1 MFEFW
6 ETQDLDAGRVE
17 GLARLLAQV
26 SADDAL
32 ALPADAAEALVAAT
46 QRVANAALGLQAV
59 AIEALA
65 RREREVLD
73 ADPAPSSFGPVD
85 EWEFVADRVAPLLH
99 MTGRGAEDRVDLA
112 RTLGRRLPLTLS
124 AMRSG
129 QLDLYRASVI
139 AAEVSCAH
147 PAVAAEVEEQMF
159 PDALALASTKLR
171 ALARRTMSRVDP
183 ASVRERAR
191 RARSDRMVWL
201 RPGDEPGVTRWQ
213 ADQPTEIS
221 VLAWAAIDEL
231 AHRYVAD
238 GEHRTL
244 DQARADAMLDLIL
257 GNAQVTTTV
266 ELAVSVATDPD
277 TVGVNVPG
285 IGFIPED
292 VVTALTTA
300 CDTPLRRLLLDPD
313 TGAVLQ
319 VGTST
324 YRPSERLRRAVRKR
338 DRTCRFPSCA
348 VKAERCD
355 LDHVVTFPRGPTT
368 ESNLVVLCR
377 HHHRLKHHAGWSLT
391 MTPQGVCTWTT
402 PSGLEYVTD
411 PFDYR
416 TLAA

>member
-1 MFEFW
+1 MFECR
-6 ETQDLDAGRVE
+6 ETQALDAGRVE
-17 GLARLLAQV
+17 GFARLLAEV
-26 SADDAL
+26 SADEAL

-85 EWEFVADRVAPLLH
+85 EWECVADRVAPLLH
-99 MTGRGAEDRVDLA
+99 VTGRGAEDRVDLA

-171 ALARRTMSRVDP
+171 ALARRTMSRGDP

-285 IGFIPED
+285 IGVIPAD
-292 VVTALTTA
+292 V
-300 CDTPLRRLLLDPD
+300 
-313 TGAVLQ
+313 
-319 VGTST
+319 
-324 YRPSERLRRAVRKR
+324 
-338 DRTCRFPSCA
+338 
-348 VKAERCD
+348 
-355 LDHVVTFPRGPTT
+355 
-368 ESNLVVLCR
+368 
-377 HHHRLKHHAGWSLT
+377 
-391 MTPQGVCTWTT
+391 
-402 PSGLEYVTD
+402 
-411 PFDYR
+411 
-416 TLAA
+416 